1 VNIAVI
7 YAGGQGSRL
16 HNYSRPKQFLEY
28 RGKPI
33 AIYTIE
39 IFQRIPE
46 VDGIIVACLEDW
58 IPYLQSQVEKYD
70 LRKVVAIVPGG
81 RKGQDSIYNALCY
94 AEQHYPAD
102 TMMLIHDG
110 VRPLA
115 LDKTISESIDI
126 ARQEGNCVVCVPA
139 LETVVVRHQDGELCV
154 SNRDNALLARAPQ
167 CFPLGE
173 LMEVHRR
180 ALADGRHDFVDT
192 CTMMHH
198 YGHPFHTILGTM
210 ENIKITTP
218 ADYFMFRAIMEARE
232 EGAVFGL

>member
-1 VNIAVI
+1 MNIAI
-7 YAGGQGSRL
+7 IFAGGQGSRL

-33 AIYTIE
+33 VVYTIE
-39 IFQRIPE
+39 VFQRIPE
-46 VDGIIVACLEDW
+46 VDGIIVACLDDW
-58 IPYLQSQVEKYD
+58 LPYLQSQVEKYG
-70 LRKVVAIVPGG
+70 LSKVVAIVPGG

-94 AEQHYPAD
+94 AEQLYPAD

-115 LDKTISESIDI
+115 LDKTISESISI

-139 LETVVVRHQDGELCV
+139 LETVVVRHPDGSLRV
-154 SNRDNALLARAPQ
+154 PDRTDALLARAPQ
-167 CFPLGE
+167 CFSLGE
-173 LMEVHRR
+173 LMEVHRQ
-180 ALADGRHDFVDT
+180 ALADGIHDFVDT
-192 CTMMHH
+192 CTMMYH
-198 YGHPFHTILGTM
+198 YGHPFHTIMGTM